1 MLESSTDTGQVCTAS
16 SRLYLQR
23 GIATPFKKLLV
34 SKFQE
39 LKLGNPASRETLI
52 GPLADSSQA
61 DAVVRY
67 LEKAKSEGAKVLVGG
82 QRSDVGRNYV
92 EPTIFADV
100 PPLGTVNVEEVFGPV
115 LVVHEFD
122 TEQEAI
128 DLANETECKSIRP
141 RLGILC
147 SILPR

>member
-1 MLESSTDTGQVCTAS
+1 M
-16 SRLYLQR
+16 
-23 GIATPFKKLLV
+23 

-82 QRSDVGRNYV
+82 QRSDVGSNYV

-128 DLANETECKSIRP
+128 DLANETECKYIRP
-141 RLGILC
+141 LLGILC